1 MSLSVTLGRP
11 HPEHARI
18 DSGILEPVQESSMKG
33 CRSSGYMLRMR
44 MEDTQSK
51 EGKVHGNTLCTLL
64 SVRPPIRPLYFLEPP
79 ASYAVT

>member
-33 CRSSGYMLRMR
+33 CRSSGYMLRIW

-51 EGKVHGNTLCTLL
+51 EGKVHGNMLCTLCSRFDL
-64 SVRPPIRPLYFLEPP
+64 RYDHFTSRSPQLLML
-79 ASYAVT
+79 

>member
-33 CRSSGYMLRMR
+33 HRSSGYMLRMW

-51 EGKVHGNTLCTLL
+51 EGKVHRNTLCTLCYQCDL
-64 SVRPPIRPLYFLEPP
+64 RYDHFTSRSPQLLML
-79 ASYAVT
+79 